1 MTKFPRTEVQ
11 SFVNRRE
18 NPWISKVSSIS
29 KWLNTNT
36 YRGRRVSRLCLGL
49 SRESNTST
57 GFQVMIFI
65 PPARWASR
73 RMIEGE
79 RKPYGRRGTRFKR
92 GHEKKTSRSGEKWE
106 FFFPPSIR
114 RIYSWFKLYWKGGN
128 GSGEQLV
135 AIEEVDGTIEYNKSW
150 QVSRVGGVRVLVF
163 IDGVINSFERLV
175 TLFVD

>member
-11 SFVNRRE
+11 SFVNRCE
-18 NPWISKVSSIS
+18 NPWVSKVSSIS

-65 PPARWASR
+65 PSARWASR
-73 RMIEGE
+73 RMIERE

-92 GHEKKTSRSGEKWE
+92 GHEKKTSHGGEKWE
-106 FFFPPSIR
+106 FFFPPRIR
-114 RIYSWFKLYWKGGN
+114 EIYSWFKLDWKGGN
-128 GSGEQLV
+128 GSGERLV
-135 AIEEVDGTIEYNKSW
+135 AIEEVRWMKWSSIIRVDRCHAWVEYMCWCLSME
-150 QVSRVGGVRVLVF
+150 LL
-163 IDGVINSFERLV
+163 IRLRGW
-175 TLFVD
+175 